1 MVGDP
6 LVVHPGGHDY
16 KILHMPGHRQPQNA
30 PECIYYTLWMAIHY
44 VANEYPDEEIRD
56 KTNPPKLDLIQSY
69 IEIGENGWENVGQKP
84 LTQIASEVGSLKL
97 NLEYRYNGHPQRI
110 DEFANEGLDQL
121 LPTIV
126 WIDRLLLKHGERG
139 EGPLHAAVVCGVGES
154 HITVEDPLVEGT
166 TTLEIDN
173 LDEAWDPEFN
183 TAIEVR
189 LRDGLAPTR
198 RDEI

>member
-6 LVVHPGGHDY
+6 LVAHPGEHDY
-16 KILHMPGHRQPQNA
+16 ELLHMPGHRQPQDA
-30 PECIYYTLWMAIHY
+30 PECIYYALWVAIQY
-44 VANEYPDEEIRD
+44 VANEYPDEGVRE
-56 KTNPPKLDLIQSY
+56 KTNAPKLDTIQHY
-69 IEIGENGWENVGQKP
+69 IETGQNGWENVGQEP
-84 LTQIASEVGSLKL
+84 LTQISSEIGSLNL
-97 NLEYRYNGHPQRI
+97 NLEYRYNGLPQDI
-110 DEFANEGLDQL
+110 KQFAVDGLDKL

-126 WIDRLLLKHGERG
+126 FVDRLLLEQGERG
-139 EGPLHAAVVCGVGES
+139 EGPLHAVVICGADDS

-189 LRDGLAPTR
+189 LRDGLEPTR
-198 RDEI
+198 RDEL